1 MADDRLTSDA
11 RSRLSGPGRRQ
22 FLQAA
27 GMGGLILGGGG
38 ALAACGSS
46 GGSSSS
52 TQTGGG
58 GGAGKP
64 KHGGA
69 LKVAIAGGSTSD
81 TMDPNNAYNTP
92 DWVRVPTVYEQ
103 LANIDANGLAQLQL
117 AEEITPN
124 ADATEWTIR
133 VRKGVTFHNGKELTA
148 DDVMFTIARIL
159 DPKALA
165 EGWTL
170 INSINVKGMKKLD
183 KYTCQVPCKT
193 PFATFKD
200 TFACWNFAIVPS
212 QGFNP
217 KTPAGMI
224 GTGAFKVSSFNP
236 GVESVFTANKDYWIT
251 GLPYADQ
258 VVITDYA
265 DETSQINAL
274 LAGEVNMIGQLS
286 AVGAEQV
293 SSQSQGANVVY
304 SPGGA
309 FQPFTMR
316 VDLAPFKD
324 NRVRQALRLVVDR
337 QQMLDV
343 VFKGKGTIGND
354 IFGIWSPSYDHSIP
368 QRTQDID
375 KAKSLLKS
383 AGQSDLQLELITG
396 DIQGGVV
403 AAAQVFVQQASQAGI
418 KVNIR
423 KVTPNQFFAA
433 HNYTFWPFAQDW
445 WFYNFYLPQVAL
457 TTFPGAPGNETHWAD
472 PKYIKLYK
480 EAIAQPD
487 ATKRYEIEHEMQLID
502 YNEGGMIVP
511 YFQPVID
518 ATAANVHGVVPS
530 KTGGSF
536 NSPHGASDYKY
547 FWIA

>member
-1 MADDRLTSDA
+1 MDMPEDRPTTGDA
-11 RSRLSGPGRRQ
+11 LSASALGRRQ

-27 GMGGLILGGGG
+27 AAGGLLLGAGG

-46 GGSSSS
+46 GSSSS
-52 TQTGGG
+52 PQTSAAA
-58 GGAGKP
+58 AGKP
-64 KHGGA
+64 VHGGT

-103 LANIDANGLAQLQL
+103 LANINAKGVAQLQL

-124 ADATEWTIR
+124 AKATEWTVR

-159 DPKALA
+159 NPKALA

-170 INSINVKGMKKLD
+170 INSIDVAGMKKLD
-183 KYTCQVPCKT
+183 KYTCSIPCKT

-217 KTPAGMI
+217 KVPSGMI

-236 GVESVFTANKDYWIT
+236 GVDSVFVRHKDYWIT
-251 GLPYADQ
+251 RLPYADQ
-258 VVITDYA
+258 VVITDYT
-265 DETSQINAL
+265 DETAQINAL

-286 AVGAEQV
+286 ADGAQLV
-293 SSQSQGANVVY
+293 ATQSKSNIVY

-316 VDLAPFKD
+316 VDLEPFKD
-324 NRVRQALRLVVDR
+324 NRVRQALRLIVDR
-337 QQMLDV
+337 KQMLDV
-343 VFKGKGTIGND
+343 VFRGRGTVGND
-354 IFGIWSPSYDHSIP
+354 VFGIWSPSYDHSIP
-368 QRTQDID
+368 QRVQDID
-375 KAKSLLKS
+375 KAKSLLK
-383 AGQSDLQLELITG
+383 A
-396 DIQGGVV
+396 
-403 AAAQVFVQQASQAGI
+403 
-418 KVNIR
+418 
-423 KVTPNQFFAA
+423 AA

-457 TTFPGAPGNETHWAD
+457 TTTPGAPGNETHWAN
-472 PKYIKLYK
+472 PRYISLYK
-480 EAIAQPD
+480 QAIAQPND
-487 ATKRYEIEHEMQLID
+487 QLRHEIEHEMQMID
-502 YNEGGMIVP
+502 YNEGGLIVP
-511 YFQPVID
+511 YFQPIID

-530 KTGGSF
+530 RTGGSF
-536 NSPHGASDYKY
+536 NSQMGASDYKY
-547 FWIA
+547 FWIS

>member
-1 MADDRLTSDA
+1 MAQDRLTSEA

-27 GMGGLILGGGG
+27 GVGGLILGAGGS
-38 ALAACGSS
+38 LAACGSS

-52 TQTGGG
+52 STQTGGG
-58 GGAGKP
+58 GGGKP
-64 KHGGA
+64 KHGGV

-124 ADATEWTIR
+124 ADATEWTVR
-133 VRKGVTFHNGKELTA
+133 VRKGVTFHHGKELTA

-170 INSINVKGMKKLD
+170 INSIDVKGMKKLD
-183 KYTCQVPCKT
+183 KYTVKVPCKT

-212 QGFNP
+212 QGFDP
-217 KTPAGMI
+217 KTPKGMV

-236 GVESVFTANKDYWIT
+236 GVESVFSANKDYWIT

-258 VVITDYA
+258 VVITDYT
-265 DETSQINAL
+265 DETAQINAL

-293 SSQSQGANVVY
+293 ASQSKSNVVY

-324 NRVRQALRLVVDR
+324 NRVRQAIRLVVDR

-343 VFKGKGTIGND
+343 VFKGKGTLGND

-383 AGQSDLQLELITG
+383 AGHSDLQLELITG

-457 TTFPGAPGNETHWAD
+457 TMALRSCMDRNGH
-472 PKYIKLYK
+472 KL
-480 EAIAQPD
+480 
-487 ATKRYEIEHEMQLID
+487 
-502 YNEGGMIVP
+502 
-511 YFQPVID
+511 
-518 ATAANVHGVVPS
+518 S
-530 KTGGSF
+530 KMCVNALVKAGEVSQAEVERRQSSLPCQSF
-536 NSPHGASDYKY
+536 R
-547 FWIA
+547 

>member
-1 MADDRLTSDA
+1 MPEDRPTTGDPFPA
-11 RSRLSGPGRRQ
+11 SGLGRRQ

-27 GMGGLILGGGG
+27 AAGGLLLGAGG

-46 GGSSSS
+46 GSSSS
-52 TQTGGG
+52 TQTSAAA
-58 GGAGKP
+58 AGKP
-64 KHGGA
+64 VHGGT

-103 LANIDANGLAQLQL
+103 LANINAKGEAQLQL

-124 ADATEWTIR
+124 AKATEWTVR

-159 DPKALA
+159 NPKALA

-170 INSINVKGMKKLD
+170 INSIDVAGMKKLD
-183 KYTCQVPCKT
+183 KYTCSIPCKT

-217 KTPAGMI
+217 KVPSGMI

-236 GVESVFTANKDYWIT
+236 GVDSVFVRHKDYWIT
-251 GLPYADQ
+251 GLPYANE
-258 VVITDYA
+258 VVITDYT
-265 DETSQINAL
+265 DETAQINAL

-286 AVGAEQV
+286 ADGAQLV
-293 SSQSQGANVVY
+293 ATQSKSNIIY

-316 VDLAPFKD
+316 VDLEPFKD
-324 NRVRQALRLVVDR
+324 NRVRQALRLIVDR
-337 QQMLDV
+337 KQMLDV
-343 VFKGKGTIGND
+343 VFRGRGTVGND
-354 IFGIWSPSYDHSIP
+354 VFGIWSPSYDHSIP
-368 QRTQDID
+368 QRVQDID
-375 KAKSLLKS
+375 KAKSLLKA
-383 AGQSDLQLELITG
+383 AGHPDLSLELITG
-396 DIQGGVV
+396 DIQGGIV
-403 AAAQVFVQQASQAGI
+403 AAAQVFVQQASAAGVT
-418 KVNIR
+418 VNIR

-457 TTFPGAPGNETHWAD
+457 TTLPGAPGNETHWAN
-472 PKYIKLYK
+472 PRYISLYK
-480 EAIAQPD
+480 QAIAQPNEQL
-487 ATKRYEIEHEMQLID
+487 RHEIEHEMQMID
-502 YNEGGMIVP
+502 YNEGGLIVP
-511 YFQPVID
+511 YFQPIID

-530 KTGGSF
+530 RTGGSF
-536 NSPHGASDYKY
+536 NSQMGASDYKY
-547 FWIA
+547 FWIS

>member
-1 MADDRLTSDA
+1 MPEDRIMSVPA
-11 RSRLSGPGRRQ
+11 LSASGLGRRQ

-27 GMGGLILGGGG
+27 AAGGLLVGAGG
-38 ALAACGSS
+38 LAACGSS
-46 GGSSSS
+46 GASPVAQPSA
-52 TQTGGG
+52 TGG
-58 GGAGKP
+58 KP
-64 KHGGA
+64 VHGGT
-69 LKVAIAGGSTSD
+69 LKVGIAGGSTSD

-103 LANIDANGLAQLQL
+103 LANINAQGQAQLQL

-124 ADATEWTIR
+124 AKADVWTVR

-159 DPKALA
+159 NPKALA

-170 INSINVKGMKKLD
+170 INSIDVAGMKKLD
-183 KYTCQVPCKT
+183 KYTCSIPCKT

-217 KTPAGMI
+217 KVPSGMI
-224 GTGAFKVSSFNP
+224 GTGAFKVSSFHP
-236 GVESVFTANKDYWIT
+236 GVQSVFVRHPDYWIS

-258 VVITDYA
+258 VVITDYP
-265 DETSQINAL
+265 DETSEINAL

-286 AVGAEQV
+286 ADGAELV
-293 SSQSQGANVVY
+293 ASQSPGAHIVY

-316 VDLAPFKD
+316 VDLAPFSD
-324 NRVRQALRLVVDR
+324 NRVRQALRLIVDR
-337 QQMLDV
+337 KQMLDV
-343 VFKGKGTIGND
+343 VFRGRGTVGND
-354 IFGIWSPSYDHSIP
+354 IFGIWSPSYDHTIP
-368 QRTQDID
+368 QRVQDID
-375 KAKSLLKS
+375 KAKSLLKA
-383 AGQSDLQLELITG
+383 AGHEGLTLELITG

-403 AAAQVFVQQASQAGI
+403 AAAQVFVQQAAAAGVT
-418 KVNIR
+418 VNIR

-433 HNYTFWPFAQDW
+433 HNYTYWPFAQDW

-457 TTFPGAPGNETHWAD
+457 TTLPGAPGNETHWAN
-472 PKYIKLYK
+472 PRYISLYK
-480 EAIAQPD
+480 QAIAQPND
-487 ATKRYEIEHEMQLID
+487 QLRYEIEHEMQMID
-502 YNEGGMIVP
+502 HNEGGLIVP
-511 YFQPVID
+511 YFQPIID

-530 KTGGSF
+530 RTGGSF
-536 NSPHGASDYKY
+536 NSPVGASDYKY
-547 FWIA
+547 FWVSS